1 MSLQAPAPQVPV
13 SDPTPRRSPARAY
26 FDGLARWRA
35 WEGVFWAAWVG
46 AYFVPDANLVLL
58 GHVLVWGLFAMSLDV
73 VLGYRGIPT
82 LGHAVFFGVGA
93 YAAGFVSL
101 WGWTEPIGGLLF
113 AALVAGL
120 TGVLMGRI
128 LRGLVGISVLM
139 VTLGLNMIL
148 YDFVQRSTDL
158 TGGGDGLQGITLQ
171 PLLGLWRFD
180 MAGRTAYV
188 YTLVV
193 VFVCFLALRA
203 VCRSS
208 FGLALT
214 GARENTRRMVTLGA
228 PVQRDVMLS
237 FGISAAVAG
246 VAGALSTQ
254 TAQFV
259 GPEVLSFG
267 TSADVLVML
276 TLGGAA
282 TLYGGL
288 IGAAVFLLLR
298 DVLSTL
304 DPLYWYFWI
313 GLMLVLMVAL
323 FRKGLLPTVA
333 GWVAAWRRAR

>member
-1 MSLQAPAPQVPV
+1 MSQAPMAVSGAVSSVPV
-13 SDPTPRRSPARAY
+13 DAGRRSSAQAH
-26 FDGLARWRA
+26 FDGLARWRV
-35 WEGVFWAAWVG
+35 WEVVFWLAWAG
-46 AYFVPDANLVLL
+46 AYFLPDANLVLL

-73 VLGYRGIPT
+73 VLGFRGIAT

-93 YAAGFVSL
+93 YAAGFLSL
-101 WGWTEPIGGLLF
+101 WGWTEPISGL
-113 AALVAGL
+113 LVAGL
-120 TGVLMGRI
+120 LAGLAGVLMGRV

-139 VTLGLNMIL
+139 VTLGLSMIL
-148 YDFVQRSTDL
+148 YDFVQRSTEL
-158 TGGGDGLQGITLQ
+158 TGGADGLQGITLQ

-193 VFVCFLALRA
+193 VLLCFIALRA
-203 VCRSS
+203 LCRSS
-208 FGLALT
+208 FGLAL
-214 GARENTRRMVTLGA
+214 NLRRMVTLGA

-259 GPEVLSFG
+259 GPEVFSFG

-288 IGAAVFLLLR
+288 IGAAIFLMLR
-298 DVLSTL
+298 DLLSTL
-304 DPLYWYFWI
+304 DPLYWNFWI
-313 GLMLVLMVAL
+313 GLLLVLMVAT
-323 FRKGLLPTVA
+323 FRKGLLPTVL
-333 GWVAAWRRAR
+333 GWVSAWKRKA